1 MAVARAARTLPVWS
15 DREPRASS
23 GAGATLRSSMFD
35 GEEDPVSTATAEPAP
50 VVSALVQQ
58 PDPSVLF
65 IAKRSDLRLV
75 KTGRYPIM
83 VPSTGQRIGE
93 TRGVTVA
100 FNNHE
105 FRCQLEGEV
114 TIMDPGGA
122 GQATLPAEE
131 LLKFLES
138 HPRCGDPN
146 EGFYRVDP
154 KAPPLGQEEQQRI
167 VDAATAWDVDTLRA
181 IVAQER
187 EGWNREQVIEVAQGA
202 IQRIAEAEE
211 RIRAS
216 QDERRMEEQ
225 LAEQDAAAKVE
236 AAEKRA
242 AEAEKRAAAAEA
254 KAKGK

>member
-1 MAVARAARTLPVWS
+1 
-15 DREPRASS
+15 
-23 GAGATLRSSMFD
+23 MFD
-35 GEEDPVSTATAEPAP
+35 GEEDPVSTATADAP
-50 VVSALVQQ
+50 VATALVQQ

-181 IVAQER
+181 IVVQER

>member
-1 MAVARAARTLPVWS
+1 
-15 DREPRASS
+15 
-23 GAGATLRSSMFD
+23 
-35 GEEDPVSTATAEPAP
+35 
-50 VVSALVQQ
+50 
-58 PDPSVLF
+58 
-65 IAKRSDLRLV
+65 
-75 KTGRYPIM
+75 
-83 VPSTGQRIGE
+83 
-93 TRGVTVA
+93 
-100 FNNHE
+100 
-105 FRCQLEGEV
+105 
-114 TIMDPGGA
+114 
-122 GQATLPAEE
+122 
-131 LLKFLES
+131 
-138 HPRCGDPN
+138 
-146 EGFYRVDP
+146 VDP

>member
-1 MAVARAARTLPVWS
+1 M
-15 DREPRASS
+15 
-23 GAGATLRSSMFD
+23 
-35 GEEDPVSTATAEPAP
+35 STATAEPDQ
-50 VVSALVQQ
+50 VIEALVQQ

-75 KTGRYPIM
+75 KSGRYPIIL
-83 VPSTGQRIGE
+83 PTGERIGM
-93 TRGVTVA
+93 TAGATVSFA
-100 FNNHE
+100 PNGE
-105 FRCQLEGEV
+105 FRCPLEGEV

-122 GQATLPAEE
+122 GEAKLPAEE
-131 LLKFLES
+131 LLKFLEK

-167 VDAATAWDVDTLRA
+167 VEAATAWDVDTLRA

-202 IQRIAEAEE
+202 IQRVEEAES

-216 QDERRMEEQ
+216 QDELRAAEKLADEQ
-225 LAEQDAAAKVE
+225 AAAKLADAEQRAE
-236 AAEKRA
+236 A
-242 AEAEKRAAAAEA
+242 AEKRAAAAEA
-254 KAKGK
+254 KAKK

>member
-1 MAVARAARTLPVWS
+1 M
-15 DREPRASS
+15 
-23 GAGATLRSSMFD
+23 
-35 GEEDPVSTATAEPAP
+35 STATAEP
-50 VVSALVQQ
+50 VIEALVQQ

-75 KTGRYPIM
+75 HTGRYPIV
-83 VPSTGQRIGE
+83 VPSTGQRLGE
-93 TRGVTVA
+93 SRGVTVA

-105 FRCQLEGEV
+105 FRCPLEGEV

-122 GQATLPAEE
+122 GQAKLPAEE
-131 LLKFLES
+131 LLAFLES

-146 EGFYRVDP
+146 EGFQRVDP

-167 VDAATAWDVDTLRA
+167 VEAATAWDVDTLRS

-187 EGWNREQVIEVAQGA
+187 AGWNREQVIEVAQGA
-202 IQRIAEAEE
+202 IQRVEEAEE

-225 LAEQDAAAKVE
+225 IAEQDASAKLDAATRRAE
-236 AAEKRA
+236 AAEKALEEQRRA
-242 AEAEKRAAAAEA
+242 SSGSAETPR
-254 KAKGK
+254 KAQERDKTATQQRK